1 MLSLRFVSFRK
12 CISRKP
18 TMVSRD
24 WLHLANNGAGDY
36 GSDGGRGG
44 STSGG
49 VWQDG
54 GFQFIER

>member
-1 MLSLRFVSFRK
+1 
-12 CISRKP
+12 
-18 TMVSRD
+18 MVSRD

-49 VWQDG
+49 VWVWQDG
-54 GFQFIER
+54 GCQFIER